1 MRKVN
6 RGAFPVPS
14 NLSTLYAD
22 VPRLNREHQD
32 ISTGLVKKA
41 KGNIYAHDNVKLTLQ
56 NLYRDKCY
64 ICEKNIKN
72 TYQIEHYLPYSIHFP
87 ERAYDWDN
95 LHLSC
100 DKCNKKKIKNQYKLK
115 DINDEKKVL
124 DILILNPC
132 VDNVE
137 QLITFDEITCKAVD
151 NGHENIK
158 SKMTEV
164 FLNEPEYLS
173 ERQSHISGL
182 IDLILSDEWQT
193 SYNILRHQY
202 VNHPQLNLDY
212 QVPQDNKIGDLCHR
226 ILKGY
231 LSINSP
237 YYTFTR
243 TVFYRRVRLN
253 IAAVK
258 KFGNEWC
265 VFMGI
270 APPTT

>member
-6 RGAFPVPS
+6 REAFPVPS

-22 VPRLNREHQD
+22 GPRLNREYQD
-32 ISTGLVKKA
+32 ISTGVVKKA

-56 NLYRDKCY
+56 TLYRDKC
-64 ICEKNIKN
+64 
-72 TYQIEHYLPYSIHFP
+72 
-87 ERAYDWDN
+87 
-95 LHLSC
+95 
-100 DKCNKKKIKNQYKLK
+100 NKRKIKNQYKIK
-115 DINDEKKVL
+115 DSNDEKKVL

-137 QLITFDEITCKAVD
+137 QLITFDEITCQAVD

-173 ERQSHISGL
+173 ARQSHISGL

-202 VNHPQLNLDY
+202 ANYQQLNLDY

-231 LSINSP
+231 LSINAP

-253 IAAVK
+253 IAAVQ

-265 VFMGI
+265 EFMGI
-270 APPTT
+270 ALPIT